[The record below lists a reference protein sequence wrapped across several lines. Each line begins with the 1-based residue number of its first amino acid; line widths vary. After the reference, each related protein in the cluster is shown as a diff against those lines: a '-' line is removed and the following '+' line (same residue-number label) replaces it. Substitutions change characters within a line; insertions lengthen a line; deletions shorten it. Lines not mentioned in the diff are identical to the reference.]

1 MAGAQEQPI
10 CGRLG
15 VNGWKKIAVAA
26 ECLALALIGV
36 WAAPPLRAQSSGSAT
51 PTKAQTTKALS
62 SKSAAAKFEIVE
74 TAPVKT
80 MGSKSAPI
88 TLEVFSDFQCPSCR
102 MLYQGTLRQV
112 FENYVSTGKVYFIHR
127 DFPLPMHK
135 YSREAARYANAAARI
150 GKFEPVAAA
159 LFAKQDFWAE
169 NGQVDAVVAS
179 ALTPAE
185 MTKVRQLVKEEKGRI
200 DADIEKDVALGQGNR
215 VSQTPTSIITSR
227 GQTYPVVG
235 VVDYPI
241 LRQFLDELLKR

>member
-1 MAGAQEQPI
+1 
-10 CGRLG
+10 
-15 VNGWKKIAVAA
+15 
-26 ECLALALIGV
+26 
-36 WAAPPLRAQSSGSAT
+36 
-51 PTKAQTTKALS
+51 
-62 SKSAAAKFEIVE
+62 
-74 TAPVKT
+74 

-102 MLYQGTLRQV
+102 LLYQNTLRQV
-112 FENYVSTGKVYFIHR
+112 FENYVNTGKVYFVHR

-150 GKFEPVAAA
+150 GKFEAVSAA
-159 LFAKQDFWAE
+159 LFAKQDFWGE

-185 MTKVRQLVKEEKGRI
+185 MAKVRQLVKEEKGRI

-215 VSQTPTSIITSR
+215 VNQTPTSIITCR